1 MTGNDKGG
9 TGNDNDNTDG
19 NVDGDDDDDGEF
31 GDDDDKDD
39 NTDESK
45 WRRRY
50 CDRFPFASK
59 TRKREKLHRMSSSE
73 FFSFVVFEFP
83 GVILLDKYHNMA

>member
-9 TGNDNDNTDG
+9 TGNDNDGDDG
-19 NVDGDDDDDGEF
+19 NDDEDDDE
-31 GDDDDKDD
+31 
-39 NTDESK
+39 DESK